1 LNRFNRLRIF
11 FTIERR
17 ANGIEK
23 RLNRE
28 KNKTYFNNQ
37 KDILVIF
44 ASVTKNKVQ
53 RLISAK

>member
-37 KDILVIF
+37 KDIF